1 MQTLRRREFIT
12 LIGAAAAWPIVASAQ
27 EPKKPWRVGLLPLG
41 SPSNP
46 YDQSLVE
53 AFRKG
58 LRQTGLVENQD
69 IMLDVVWTMGNPD
82 QAVKA
87 LLERG
92 VDLLVSSGTSA
103 SLAAKRHASTL
114 PIVFISVGNPIGI
127 GLVENLARPGG
138 NMTGFSDILAD
149 LGGKQVDLATEQQR
163 RRGPIDYLWHTG
175 WAARGQHPMGCGA
188 SACASRR

>member
-1 MQTLRRREFIT
+1 MIGRRQFIT
-12 LIGAAAAWPIVASAQ
+12 LLGGAAASWPIVASAQ

-41 SPSNP
+41 SPSNA

-58 LRQTGLVENQD
+58 LRQTGLVESRD
-69 IMLDVVWTMGNPD
+69 VMLDVVWTTGNPE

-103 SLAAKRHASTL
+103 SLAAKLHASAL

-138 NMTGFSDILAD
+138 NMTGFTRFW
-149 LGGKQVDLATEQQR
+149 G
-163 RRGPIDYLWHTG
+163 
-175 WAARGQHPMGCGA
+175 
-188 SACASRR
+188 SA